1 MGNKEILEQQLQR
14 VKDLQKSNDN
24 FVYNIDWEKVN
35 ENITAILIGIN
46 PGKTEK
52 KENVFF
58 AGTTREIIDL
68 IKENI
73 GYENAILTMNISNYF
88 TSNKKAFK
96 EVYGSESDTIKEDIK
111 ANAQLINEIFKH
123 ANEVNIYCFCKDLEN
138 EDFGKFF
145 INELNIEVKAKVY
158 ILKHPSHRHLSDSV
172 LKYILKNKEFH
183 SIEDVLH
190 KIGKKN

>member
-158 ILKHPSHRHLSDSV
+158 ILKHPSHGHLSDSV

-190 KIGKKN
+190 KIGKKI